1 MKFKAKYVATAA
13 SCLLLYPALSMTA
26 VAAIQSPIAYSVNA
40 QDLGAAPADQSI
52 DLAISLKLLNRPAL
66 EKFVADSVNPTSRS
80 YRKFLTPQQFAA
92 SYGQP
97 AAVVAR
103 VKTFL
108 ESQGMTVTQ
117 VHANN
122 LMLLV
127 KATNAQASAVFN
139 TAIHTFNENG
149 ELSQRPLATP
159 LVPAG
164 IADVVAGV
172 HGLST
177 RPKAKSRLKR
187 IPVDAGDAVAKAA
200 SRALQ
205 PQALPPSKAGQ
216 YSTKDF
222 VKQYNV
228 TPLQTRGITGA
239 GKTLGILTFASFANS
254 DAVQYWKD
262 LGLTATQYSAS
273 RITVVNVIP
282 GSTIGTSGD
291 DETTLDVEQSGG
303 LAPDAAITVYEAP
316 NTDAGF
322 LALFSQAVSDNTCDS
337 LSISWGSP
345 EWYSSTDDLAPY
357 DAFLLQAASQGIPIS
372 AASGDEGAYD
382 IGAIQVYPYYSNV
395 LAVDFPSSS
404 PYIVAAGGT
413 TLPMTITKTNPT
425 FSYTVTAEQ
434 PWAWDYLLPYYAA
447 KTGGSGTQ
455 ATYYKSYFPSGGG
468 GGVSVLYPLPSYQQG
483 LPGVVTSAAGQAEIC
498 FTSQPAIGTNPANPC
513 TPGPTSTFSD
523 GSYFPGGALLPTGFA
538 GRNTPDVALNADP
551 YSGYVLYY
559 KGAYYA
565 QGGGTSF
572 VAPQL
577 NGIFTLL
584 TQAAGQRI
592 GWPHPQLY
600 SIFKSVGYA
609 SGSPF
614 RAITKGSNLYYTAA
628 PQYNPATGLG
638 SLDVGNLATYLAP
651 VTQLVSRPTVK

>member
-1 MKFKAKYVATAA
+1 VKFKAKTVAAAA
-13 SCLLLYPALSMTA
+13 SCLLLYPAMCMTA
-26 VAAIQSPIAYSVNA
+26 AAAAQTPIAYSASA
-40 QDLGAAPADQSI
+40 QDLGSAPADTVI

-66 EKFVADSVNPTSRS
+66 EKFVADSVNPASRT
-80 YRKFLTPQQFAA
+80 YRRFMTPQQFAA

-97 AAVVAR
+97 AAVIAR
-103 VKTFL
+103 VKTYL

-122 LMLLV
+122 LVLMV
-127 KATNAQASAVFN
+127 KATNAQAASVFN
-139 TAIHTFNENG
+139 TTIHSFSENG
-149 ELSQRPLATP
+149 VLSQRPLATP
-159 LVPAG
+159 LVPAD

-177 RPKAKSRLKR
+177 RPKARSRLKMN
-187 IPVDAGDAVAKAA
+187 PVDADQVQTKAGV
-200 SRALQ
+200 RTLQ
-205 PQALPPSKAGQ
+205 PQALPASKAGQ

-222 VKQYNV
+222 VKLYNV

-254 DAVQYWKD
+254 DAVKYWTD
-262 LGLTATQYSAS
+262 LGLTASQTSAS

-282 GSTIGTSGD
+282 GSTIDTNGD

-345 EWYSSTDDLAPY
+345 EWYNSTDDLAPY
-357 DAFLLQAASQGIPIS
+357 DAVLLQAAAQGIPIS

-413 TLPMTITKTNPT
+413 TLPVTITKTNPT

-447 KTGGSGTQ
+447 KTGGNGTQ
-455 ATYYKSYFPSGGG
+455 STYYKSYFPVGGG

-483 LPGVVTSAAGQAEIC
+483 LPGVQTSAAGQAEIC
-498 FTSQPAIGTNPANPC
+498 FTSQPAIGSNAANPC

-523 GSYFPGGALLPTGFA
+523 GSFFPGGALLPAGFA
-538 GRNTPDVALNADP
+538 GRNTPDVSLNADT

-559 KGAYYA
+559 KGAYYT

-584 TQAAGQRI
+584 TQAAGHRI

-600 SIFKSVGYA
+600 SLFKTVGYGT
-609 SGSPF
+609 GSPF

-628 PQYNPATGLG
+628 PQFNPATGIG
-638 SLDVGNLATYLAP
+638 SLDVGNLANFLAP
-651 VTQLVSRPTVK
+651 AAPAAAPSAK

>member
-1 MKFKAKYVATAA
+1 MKFKTHYVATAA
-13 SCLLLYPALSMTA
+13 SCLLLYPALCMTA
-26 VAAIQSPIAYSVNA
+26 AAAMQTPIAYSAAA
-40 QDLGAAPADQSI
+40 QDLGAAPADTVI

-66 EKFVADSVNPTSRS
+66 EKFVADSVDPKSRV
-80 YRKFLTPQQFAA
+80 YRKFITPQQFAA
-92 SYGQP
+92 AYGQP

-108 ESQGMTVTQ
+108 ESQGMTVTR
-117 VHANN
+117 VYENN
-122 LMLLV
+122 LVIMAR
-127 KATNAQASAVFN
+127 ATNAQAAAVFN
-139 TAIHTFNENG
+139 TAIHSFSENG
-149 ELSQRPLATP
+149 ITSQRPLATP
-159 LVPAG
+159 LIPAEL
-164 IADVVAGV
+164 ADVVSGV

-177 RPKAKSRLKR
+177 RPKAKSHLKMT
-187 IPVDAGDAVAKAA
+187 PVDGDEALAKAGA
-200 SRALQ
+200 RSVSPL
-205 PQALPPSKAGQ
+205 ALPASKPGQ

-222 VKQYNV
+222 VTLYNV
-228 TPLQTRGITGA
+228 TPLKTRGITGA

-254 DAVQYWKD
+254 DAVKYWTD
-262 LGLTATQYSAS
+262 LGLTASQYSAS

-282 GSTIGTSGD
+282 GSTIGTDGD
-291 DETTLDVEQSGG
+291 DETTLDVQQSGG
-303 LAPDAAITVYEAP
+303 LAPDAAVRVYEAP

-322 LALFSQAVSDNTCDS
+322 LALFTQAVTENIADS

-345 EWYSSTDDLAPY
+345 EWYSSADDLAPY
-357 DAFLLQAASQGIPIS
+357 DAVLLQAGAQGIPIS

-413 TLPMTITKTNPT
+413 TLPVTITKTNPT

-447 KTGGSGTQ
+447 KTGNSGTQ
-455 ATYYKSYFPSGGG
+455 STYYKSYFPVGGG
-468 GGVSVLYPLPSYQQG
+468 GGVSVLYPTPSYQQG
-483 LPGVVTSAAGQAEIC
+483 LAGIQASAAGQAEIC
-498 FTSQPAIGTNPANPC
+498 FTSQPAIGSNPANPC

-523 GSYFPGGALLPTGFA
+523 GSFFPGGALLPAGFA
-538 GRNTPDVALNADP
+538 GRNTPDVSLNADTF
-551 YSGYVLYY
+551 SGYVLYY
-559 KGAYYA
+559 KGAYYT

-584 TQAAGQRI
+584 TQAAGHRI

-600 SIFKSVGYA
+600 SIFKSVGYG

-614 RAITKGSNLYYTAA
+614 RAITKGSNLYYTAS
-628 PQYNPATGLG
+628 PQFNPATGMG
-638 SLDVGNLATYLAP
+638 SLDVGNLANYLAP
-651 VTQLVSRPTVK
+651 QAAIVAAPSGR